1 MKDKKLEANLS
12 LVVSRIFARSVNDV
26 SSTLSPKNRSY
37 FYPSVSGSLIF
48 SNLFEHKEWFT
59 FGKLRASWAKVG
71 GDTSPYQLQLEY
83 GLKPYTNKG
92 TSLGYITSGSV
103 PNANLKTPSSHLPSS
118 SRYGCAFPG

>member
-1 MKDKKLEANLS
+1 MIQTGQTQVIPGLQDITNYSSIETEHALVRKAVRS
-12 LVVSRIFARSVNDV
+12 LFGQVSLGYKEFAYLDATFRNDV

-71 GDTSPYQLQLEY
+71 GDTSPYQLQL
-83 GLKPYTNKG
+83 
-92 TSLGYITSGSV
+92 II
-103 PNANLKTPSSHLPSS
+103 
-118 SRYGCAFPG
+118 

>member
-1 MKDKKLEANLS
+1 M
-12 LVVSRIFARSVNDV
+12 
-26 SSTLSPKNRSY
+26 
-37 FYPSVSGSLIF
+37 IF

-103 PNANLKTPSSHLPSS
+103 PNANLKPTSTYSFEVGMDVRFLDN
-118 SRYGCAFPG
+118 RLGLDFTY

>member
-1 MKDKKLEANLS
+1 MMRLRASGRPQYFGITNLFQPLEHNLHATF
-12 LVVSRIFARSVNDV
+12 RNDV

-83 GLKPYTNKG
+83 GNSKPYTNKG
-92 TSLGYITSGSV
+92 ILG
-103 PNANLKTPSSHLPSS
+103 
-118 SRYGCAFPG
+118 